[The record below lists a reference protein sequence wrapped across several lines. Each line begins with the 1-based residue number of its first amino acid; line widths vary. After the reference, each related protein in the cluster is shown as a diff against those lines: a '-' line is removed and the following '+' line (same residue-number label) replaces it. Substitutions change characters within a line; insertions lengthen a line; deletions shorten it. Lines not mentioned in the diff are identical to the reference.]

1 MSDNEYNSRDGDSP
15 EETQRETVEDSLAR
29 LPAGPGAQSRA
40 NVDSDALEKLRQ
52 QVRHWGSDFRTFVLY
67 KIIAKRSIITSGR

>member
-29 LPAGPGAQSRA
+29 LPAGPGAQSRTD
-40 NVDSDALEKLRQ
+40 VDSDALEKLRQ
-52 QVRHWGSDFRTFVLY
+52 QVRHWHPVALY
-67 KIIAKRSIITSGR
+67 CTI

>member
-29 LPAGPGAQSRA
+29 LPAGPGAQSRTD
-40 NVDSDALEKLRQ
+40 VDSDALEKLRQ
-52 QVRHWGSDFRTFVLY
+52 QVRHWGSVDLCSVQNYRKKVFHY
-67 KIIAKRSIITSGR
+67 